1 MGAPSRPLGMA
12 GTAQKLHAPPAPASS
27 EDKALATGTGTLLLL
42 FLVAFLVLLNGFFVA
57 AEFAIVKVRSTQ
69 IAARAKA
76 GDKRAA
82 RAQHVVDRLDA
93 YLSATQL
100 GITLASLGLGWIG
113 EPAIAHLVEGPL
125 LSIGIGSPAVIHT
138 VAFATAFGIITI
150 LHIIIGELA
159 PKSLAI
165 QRAEG
170 VTLWAARPLHWFYLL
185 FRPFI
190 WVLNGLANQILRLF
204 GIRPASEHEVVQSEE
219 ELRLILA
226 EAGKSRNVAKRRADM
241 VLRVFQLK
249 ELRARDIM
257 TPRTRMTVLDAK
269 RGFDENLAIAEE
281 AGYTRFP
288 LVDGNVDTVIGMVH
302 YRDLANLARGGRP
315 KNLTAVKRPVLFVP
329 DSKPVEDILDDM
341 LRRGV
346 HMAIVTD
353 EHGSTAGL
361 VSLEDVFEELFGEI
375 RDEFD
380 TAEGEPTAL
389 DLGDGHF
396 VLDGLLP
403 IHQVERLLGTELTE
417 EDASTLSGHIVAT
430 LGHLPAKGEKFR
442 LGPGF
447 EGQVREVARRRIQ
460 TVEVWPVAQVEAEEE
475 D

>member
-1 MGAPSRPLGMA
+1 MRPLP
-12 GTAQKLHAPPAPASS
+12 LRFP
-27 EDKALATGTGTLLLL
+27 EDAALAVGTETLLLL
-42 FLVAFLVLLNGFFVA
+42 LLVAFLVLLNGFFVA

-69 IAARAKA
+69 LEARARA
-76 GDKRAA
+76 GDRRAKG
-82 RAQHVVDRLDA
+82 AQRVVDRLDA

-113 EPAIAHLVEGPL
+113 EPAIANLIEGPL
-125 LSIGIGSPAVIHT
+125 LSLGIGSAAVVHT
-138 VAFATAFGIITI
+138 ISFAIAFATITV
-150 LHIIIGELA
+150 LHIIVGELA

-170 VTLWAARPLHWFYLL
+170 VTLWAARPLHWFYVL

-190 WVLNGLANQILRLF
+190 WVLNGLANRLLRLF
-204 GIRPASEHEVVQSEE
+204 GVSPASEHEVVQSEE

-226 EAGKSRNVAKRRADM
+226 EAGRSRTVAKRRAD
-241 VLRVFQLK
+241 VILRVFQLK

-257 TPRTRMTVLDAK
+257 TPRTRMTVLDAR

-288 LVDGNVDTVIGMVH
+288 LIDGNVDQVLGMVH
-302 YRDLANLARGGRP
+302 YRDLSNLARGARP
-315 KNLTAVKRPVLFVP
+315 KKDLVAVKRPVVYVP
-329 DSKPVEDILDDM
+329 DSKPVEDVLDEL

-361 VSLEDVFEELFGEI
+361 LTLEDVFEELFGEI

-389 DLGDGHF
+389 SLGDGHF

-403 IHQVERLLGTELTE
+403 IHQVERMLGVELTE

-430 LGHLPAKGEKFR
+430 LGHLPAKGERFR
-442 LGPGF
+442 LGAGY
-447 EGQVREVARRRIQ
+447 EGQVREVARRRIH
-460 TVEVWPVAQVEAEEE
+460 TVEVWPVPLTSE
-475 D
+475 DEGE